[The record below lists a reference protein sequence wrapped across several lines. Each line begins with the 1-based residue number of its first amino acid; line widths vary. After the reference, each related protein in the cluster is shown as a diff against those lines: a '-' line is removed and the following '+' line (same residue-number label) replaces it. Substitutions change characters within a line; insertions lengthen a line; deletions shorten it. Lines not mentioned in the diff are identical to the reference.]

1 VEETASSVRQ
11 EAREWIDENFD
22 PDISLRV
29 WLERLADSGW
39 AQPGW
44 PQEWCGRGL
53 PPDLAA
59 QAYAEFNRVDAPG
72 PPAGLGVMLAAPTI
86 IANGTD
92 DLKRQFVRAVLIGDH
107 AWCQLFSEPGAGSD
121 LAGLQT
127 RAERDGAEFIVNGQ
141 KVWTS
146 GGQGADYG
154 MLLARTDPDLPKHRG
169 ITYFALAMDQP
180 GVDVRPLVQMTGESG
195 FSEVFFTDARVPASA
210 VIGEI
215 NGGWGVAL
223 STLGF
228 ERTGLGAGS
237 GIGFKLSGFGGSKL
251 REQQDS
257 TTVGEY
263 IEAAKTRARSFGTNS
278 TAMIGGSVTPLV
290 KLATDLGR
298 GADPQARQEIVRLHT
313 LSSVNN
319 WNGLRARA
327 KVQAGG
333 RAGAEASLGKL
344 MSSAIARQWRAAAS
358 VIAGPQD
365 MLAGDDGPL
374 RGRVA
379 LQFLAAPG
387 PSIYG
392 GSDQIQRNIIG
403 ERVLGLPREQ
413 DPSRTLP
420 FRELRVGTQSSKTE
434 APGEA
439 S

>member
-1 VEETASSVRQ
+1 ME
-11 EAREWIDENFD
+11 
-22 PDISLRV
+22 
-29 WLERLADSGW
+29 
-39 AQPGW
+39 
-44 PQEWCGRGL
+44 
-53 PPDLAA
+53 
-59 QAYAEFNRVDAPG
+59 
-72 PPAGLGVMLAAPTI
+72 
-86 IANGTD
+86 
-92 DLKRQFVRAVLIGDH
+92 
-107 AWCQLFSEPGAGSD
+107 
-121 LAGLQT
+121 
-127 RAERDGAEFIVNGQ
+127 
-141 KVWTS
+141 
-146 GGQGADYG
+146 
-154 MLLARTDPDLPKHRG
+154 
-169 ITYFALAMDQP
+169 QP

-298 GADPQARQEIVRLHT
+298 GDDPQARQEIVRLHT